1 MASALVARG
10 AQKIVIEAESA
21 ATAEAPFAVVAADTP
36 GMKPGASGGYLEIAP
51 NKGKGPDNREKA
63 AKAVFNFEVA
73 EEGQF
78 VLWLR
83 VWCDGECNN
92 TFNARFND
100 GPIFLIGEDPTF
112 KTWKW
117 VKYPVPKNAP
127 LTKLAAGTHTLTLYH
142 RQDGIRVD
150 QILLTTDRRYVPVE
164 IEK

>member
-1 MASALVARG
+1 
-10 AQKIVIEAESA
+10 
-21 ATAEAPFAVVAADTP
+21 
-36 GMKPGASGGYLEIAP
+36 
-51 NKGKGPDNREKA
+51 
-63 AKAVFNFEVA
+63 VA
-73 EEGQF
+73 EEGSF

-92 TFNARFND
+92 TFNARFDN

-117 VKYPVPKNAP
+117 VKYPVPRNAQP
-127 LTKLAAGTHTLTLYH
+127 TKLAAGSHTLTLLH